1 MSKTVELQVEKTR
14 DLIEGLRKHLN
25 GKGDGVTQEEIT
37 SLEQGLEELAHA
49 SSEVERLREELNPKV
64 KHMNDVLA
72 QVKRVFAE
80 KKKILKGFYPQE
92 SWGKYGI
99 HDKR

>member
-1 MSKTVELQVEKTR
+1 
-14 DLIEGLRKHLN
+14 
-25 GKGDGVTQEEIT
+25 
-37 SLEQGLEELAHA
+37 
-49 SSEVERLREELNPKV
+49 VERLREELNPKV

-80 KKKILKGFYPQE
+80 KKKVLKDFYPQE
-92 SWGKYGI
+92 SWEKYGI

>member
-1 MSKTVELQVEKTR
+1 MTGTIHLSGEQQAKQNTYLIRTSKVVHSEHQPGNGGDDDGGDEL
-14 DLIEGLRKHLN
+14 
-25 GKGDGVTQEEIT
+25 
-37 SLEQGLEELAHA
+37 
-49 SSEVERLREELNPKV
+49 ERLREELNPKV

-80 KKKILKGFYPQE
+80 KKKVLKDFYPQE
-92 SWGKYGI
+92 SWEKYGI

>member
-1 MSKTVELQVEKTR
+1 MTGT
-14 DLIEGLRKHLN
+14 IHLN
-25 GKGDGVTQEEIT
+25 GEQQAQQNTYLIRTSEVCSSEHQPGNRGYDDGRD
-37 SLEQGLEELAHA
+37 
-49 SSEVERLREELNPKV
+49 EVERLREELNPKV

-80 KKKILKGFYPQE
+80 KKKVLKDFYPQE
-92 SWGKYGI
+92 SWEKYGI

>member
-1 MSKTVELQVEKTR
+1 MSGEQQAQQNSYLIRTREVIHSEQEPGNRGYDDGEDEL
-14 DLIEGLRKHLN
+14 
-25 GKGDGVTQEEIT
+25 
-37 SLEQGLEELAHA
+37 
-49 SSEVERLREELNPKV
+49 ERLREELNPKV

-80 KKKILKGFYPQE
+80 KKKVLKDFYPQE
-92 SWGKYGI
+92 SWEKYGI

>member
-1 MSKTVELQVEKTR
+1 
-14 DLIEGLRKHLN
+14 
-25 GKGDGVTQEEIT
+25 
-37 SLEQGLEELAHA
+37 
-49 SSEVERLREELNPKV
+49 VERLREELNPKV

-80 KKKILKGFYPQE
+80 KKKVLKDFYPQE
-92 SWGKYGI
+92 SGEKYGI